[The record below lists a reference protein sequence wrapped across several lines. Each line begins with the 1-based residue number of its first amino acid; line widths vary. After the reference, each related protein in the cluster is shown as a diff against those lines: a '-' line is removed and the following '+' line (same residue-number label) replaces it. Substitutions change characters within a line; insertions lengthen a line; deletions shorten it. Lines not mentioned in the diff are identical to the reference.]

1 MWTVILV
8 PTVLAALVALVLLVT
23 AHQVRHS
30 GERTLEQDQN
40 DALARPGRDEW
51 NPGL

>member
-8 PTVLAALVALVLLVT
+8 PLVFAALVAVVVLAT
-23 AHQVRHS
+23 AYRLRRS
-30 GERTLEQDQN
+30 GERTLDQDEN

>member
-8 PTVLAALVALVLLVT
+8 PTVLAALVALVVLST
-23 AHQVRHS
+23 AHQLRHS
-30 GERTLEQDQN
+30 GERTLEQDRN
-40 DALARPGRDEW
+40 DTLARPGRDEW

>member
-8 PTVLAALVALVLLVT
+8 PMVLAALVVLVVLAT
-23 AHQVRHS
+23 ARQLRHS
-30 GERTLEQDQN
+30 GGRTLDQDEN

>member
-8 PTVLAALVALVLLVT
+8 PLLLAALVALAVLAT
-23 AHQVRHS
+23 AYQLRHTD
-30 GERTLEQDQN
+30 EQTLDQDEN